1 MQWQERLRTL
11 DHQLAAGEL
20 TPAEHRLLADE
31 LLAEA
36 AGPRRAEP
44 EPAVEEPLPAPE
56 EPAPARFVEPTRPPL
71 SGVDLFTNTQE
82 PGRPWIGVLIA
93 VLALALVGAGLW
105 WLLSDP
111 TGDPTGGPPSAQ
123 PTATT
128 TATSAPA
135 GPADPAAALMAALPE
150 LPGTA
155 IGPPALVPSGIG
167 TQLGLYPPAVAKATA
182 GGLGLVDAASI
193 GDGTSYAIA
202 ALDSPDA
209 TTATAAVDYAVRNG
223 WAEVDRA
230 PLPDGVTVLRTSP
243 SGRDVHR
250 AVYRSGRWTVLLT
263 VSITGTDPDAARTQF
278 DLVAARLVAAVP
290 PG

>member
-1 MQWQERLRTL
+1 MQWQDRLRTL

-20 TPAEHRLLADE
+20 TPAEHRMLADE

-36 AGPRRAEP
+36 AGPRRADPEPTPEP
-44 EPAVEEPLPAPE
+44 EPA
-56 EPAPARFVEPTRPPL
+56 PAPAPAPDEPVPARFTESTRPPL
-71 SGVDLFTNTQE
+71 SGVDLFTRTPE

-93 VLALALVGAGLW
+93 ALALVLVGVGLW

-111 TGDPTGGPPSAQ
+111 SSESAG
-123 PTATT
+123 TDA
-128 TATSAPA
+128 
-135 GPADPAAALMAALPE
+135 PADPATALIAALPA

-155 IGPPALVPSGIG
+155 IGPPALVPSGLG

-182 GGLGLVDAASI
+182 DGLGLVDAASI
-193 GDGTSYAIA
+193 GDSTSYAIA

-223 WAEVDRA
+223 WAQVDRA
-230 PLPDGVTVLRTSP
+230 PLPDGVTVLRTAP
-243 SGRDVHR
+243 SGRGVHR

-263 VSITGTDPDAARTQF
+263 TSVAGTDPDAARAEF
-278 DLVAARLVAAVP
+278 DRVAAQLVAAVP